1 MKIFD
6 VRQIALNKIKEKN
19 LDTSII
25 NLLLEDVLGLSHQEI
40 LIKNIQDINLEQESR
55 FFFLLDEYLKNERPL
70 QYILGYTY
78 FYKRKFIVNSN
89 VLIPRFE
96 TEELVYKALKVIKEN
111 NYKSVVDIGSGSG
124 NISISIKKENE
135 PLNVIGLDI
144 SKEALEV
151 SRLNAKNLEADVKY
165 FESNLLSYLIDNKL
179 KVDLI
184 VSNPPYIDKDD
195 EEVDE
200 IVRNNEP
207 HLALFALDNG
217 LYNYKKIIDDSIK
230 ILNTKGAILFE
241 IGYKQGQ
248 ILKEYILNN
257 YNYFDVEVI
266 KDIDQK
272 DRILYLKLKV

>member
-19 LDTSII
+19 LDTSIV

-111 NYKSVVDIGSGSG
+111 NYKSVVDIGAGSG

-135 PLNVIGLDI
+135 SLNVIGLDI

-230 ILNTKGAILFE
+230 VLNSKGAILFE

>member
-6 VRQIALNKIKEKN
+6 VRQIALNRIKEKN

-111 NYKSVVDIGSGSG
+111 NYKSVVDIGAGSG
-124 NISISIKKENE
+124 NISISIKKEDE
-135 PLNVIGLDI
+135 SLNVIGLDI

-195 EEVDE
+195 DEVDE

>member
-96 TEELVYKALKVIKEN
+96 TEELVFKALKVIKKN

>member
-230 ILNTKGAILFE
+230 VLNTKGAILFE